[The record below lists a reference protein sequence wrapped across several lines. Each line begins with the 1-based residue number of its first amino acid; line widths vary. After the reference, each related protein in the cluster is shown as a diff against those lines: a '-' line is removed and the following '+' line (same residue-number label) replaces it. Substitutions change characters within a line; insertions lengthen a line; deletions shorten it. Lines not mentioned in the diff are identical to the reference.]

1 MSTLTKVLIIL
12 LTVCSIFLCGIVVTY
27 VANADNF
34 KKQADTLRNS
44 EKAARDNERFAKNQ
58 LNEKIKQMDTE
69 KAELNAELASLQAK
83 VGNLE
88 ALLDQV
94 NREKA
99 ALQARVDQWV
109 GVSQSFTKTTQTQ
122 EQLLRNT
129 LAELER
135 VRADQIKQNRELKE
149 TSTTLMDKLAVITLL
164 EEKNRRLTE
173 EKADLNKKLDGL
185 LRQFGKAVVAPVP
198 VTQPRTEKALVA
210 PETRE
215 IGLKGLISVI
225 DLKHSM
231 AEISIGSADGVK
243 EGMKFHVTRGDH
255 FICDIL
261 ILDVQPE
268 FAIGSLEL
276 TEVTQL
282 KPKAGDNVSTNL

>member
-34 KKQADTLRNS
+34 KELADARRDSEQAAKRNES
-44 EKAARDNERFAKNQ
+44 HAKDQ
-58 LNEKIKQMDTE
+58 LNKKIKEMDQK
-69 KAELNAELASLQAK
+69 KADLDAELASLQAK

-88 ALLDQV
+88 GLLDQV

-109 GVSQSFTKTTQTQ
+109 GVSASFTKTTQTQ

-135 VRADQIKQNRELKE
+135 VRADQIKRNRELKE
-149 TSTTLMDKLAVITLL
+149 TSTTLIDKLAVIALL
-164 EEKNRRLTE
+164 EEKNRQLTE
-173 EKADLNKKLDGL
+173 EKADLNKKLAGL
-185 LRQFGKAVVAPVP
+185 LQQFGKAVVAPVP
-198 VTQPRTEKALVA
+198 VTRPRTEKALVTPA
-210 PETRE
+210 TAE

-243 EGMKFHVTRGDH
+243 EGMKFHVTRGDQ

-276 TEVTQL
+276 TDVTQL